1 MPAGSAHL
9 SEESNNI
16 QSQGITSPG
25 TVNESHCEICRDLLS
40 ESCLSYCFDRTGTLT
55 YVSDSSLKLLGF
67 KSDEMIGRPFAE
79 FFDLEHPSEAA
90 LKEFASLSSDN
101 AAMTRRLSVVRRADE
116 TVAYLEICEGEVHDE
131 SSNQLM
137 RVGMAYDLT
146 HYINADLA
154 LRQSERKYRR
164 LVEDLGE
171 DYVIY
176 THQPNGELTYVSP
189 SVNDVLGFSAEE
201 LIGRNWRELIGEN
214 FVGRDIADQVRSDV
228 KAGVRFH
235 KFTVEISDAFG
246 GRRLVEIQQ
255 RPVFSLDGRYI
266 SMEGIAK
273 DITEFTRNA
282 QELERL
288 KEELEERVADRTA
301 ELLAINERLVESESR
316 YRNVVEDQTEFIC
329 RWLPGG
335 KYTFVNEAY
344 CRYMKRPFGELMRHS
359 FLPTIFEE
367 DRARVVAEIASLSPQ
382 KPTISGEHRVVRA
395 DGSAGWN
402 HWTHRAIF
410 DEHGKLKGYQSVGHD
425 ITDLKVVED
434 LVLEREEHLKR
445 VSRLA
450 IMGELISGIAH
461 EIHQPLHAA
470 QLFAEAA
477 RRNLEMGS
485 ERGVATAIDCTREIS
500 NAISRTATIIR
511 HLRSFTTNKPTKIEP
526 LDINEVVHEVA
537 DVMSYETRRAGVK
550 LTFELAEQL
559 PTWNGDRVQIHQI
572 LVHLLRN
579 AYEAMP
585 SGEHSDWQVIIF
597 TKMQDHSIFVD
608 ITDNGLGTDIDDV
621 ERLFDAFYTT
631 KPEGLG
637 MGLSICKTIA
647 ESLNAEVEVRKN
659 SERGMTFTLRLPLAV
674 RHELYEYISGK

>member
-1 MPAGSAHL
+1 LSDEPNSDRPHKSAL
-9 SEESNNI
+9 WGDSGNAWCDIWPDLIS
-16 QSQGITSPG
+16 GTSL
-25 TVNESHCEICRDLLS
+25 N
-40 ESCLSYCFDRTGTLT
+40 YCFDTAGVIF
-55 YVSDSSLKLLGF
+55 YVSESTRILLGYSPEQMVGQ
-67 KSDEMIGRPFAE
+67 KFAD
-79 FFDLEHPSEAA
+79 FFDLDHPARATLDELAGQITN
-90 LKEFASLSSDN
+90 DGPIR
-101 AAMTRRLSVVRRADE
+101 RRLSVVRRADGD
-116 TVAYLEICEGEVHDE
+116 VAFMEISEGEVRDAT
-131 SSNQLM
+131 SNLLG
-137 RVGMAYDLT
+137 REGMAYDLT
-146 HYINADLA
+146 HYISSDLA

-176 THQPNGELTYVSP
+176 THKPSGELTYVSP
-189 SVNDVLGFSAEE
+189 SVREVLGFSAED

-214 FVGRDIADQVRSDV
+214 FVGRDLADQVRSEV

-235 KFTVEISDAFG
+235 KFTVEIADAFG

-255 RPVFSLDGRYI
+255 RPAFSADGRYI

-282 QELERL
+282 QELQRL
-288 KEELEERVADRTA
+288 KDELEERVAQRTA
-301 ELLAINERLVESESR
+301 ELLTINERLVESESR

-335 KYTFVNEAY
+335 KYTFVNDAY
-344 CRYMKRPFGELMRHS
+344 CRYMKKPYGELVGHS
-359 FLPTIFEE
+359 FLPIIYVE
-367 DRARVVAEIASLSPQ
+367 DRLRVAAEIESLSPEQ
-382 KPTISGEHRVVRA
+382 PTITSEHRVVRA
-395 DGSAGWN
+395 DGSMGWN
-402 HWTHRAIF
+402 QWTNRAIF
-410 DEHGKLKGYQSVGHD
+410 DEHGKSKGYQSVGRD
-425 ITDLKVVED
+425 ITDLKIVED

-450 IMGELISGIAH
+450 IMGELIAGIAH

-477 RRNLEMGS
+477 RRNLEMGA
-485 ERGVATAIDCTREIS
+485 ERGVSTAIDCTREIS
-500 NAISRTATIIR
+500 NAITRTATIIR

-526 LDINEVVHEVA
+526 LDMNEVVREVA

-550 LTFELAEQL
+550 LTFNLTEPL
-559 PTWNGDRVQIHQI
+559 PPWNGDRVQIQQI

-585 SGEHSDWQVIIF
+585 QGERSDWQVVITTKHKNHGVLVEII
-597 TKMQDHSIFVD
+597 
-608 ITDNGLGTDIDDV
+608 DNGLGTEIADV

-647 ESLNAEVEVRKN
+647 ESLNAQVEARKN
-659 SERGMTFTLRLPLAV
+659 PERGMTFRLRLPLGP
-674 RHELYEYISGK
+674 RYES